1 MTKLFFLTALSND
14 VKTLIKFC
22 QPLVHRLSVGL
33 EYFVNM

>member
-1 MTKLFFLTALSND
+1 MTKLFFFKALSND

-22 QPLVHRLSVGL
+22 QPLVHRLGVGL